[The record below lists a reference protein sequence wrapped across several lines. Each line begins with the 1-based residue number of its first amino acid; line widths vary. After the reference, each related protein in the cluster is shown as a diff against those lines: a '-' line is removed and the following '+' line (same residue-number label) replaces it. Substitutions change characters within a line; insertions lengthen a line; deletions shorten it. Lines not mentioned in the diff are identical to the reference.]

1 MTIQSDYLT
10 ASQYATQITS
20 SGSSVSEIG
29 TVGKDNET
37 TLSGNDNAHSAID
50 LDDAT
55 GTQIASVLS
64 TFVSLIHSTAS
75 EFEAVDNQISQQLGA
90 TTSATT
96 LHSSSKSSTS
106 PTFTPNTSLF
116 GGS

>member
-37 TLSGNDNAHSAID
+37 TLSGNNNAHSAID

-55 GTQIASVLS
+55 GTQIASVLVHL
-64 TFVSLIHSTAS
+64 F
-75 EFEAVDNQISQQLGA
+75 
-90 TTSATT
+90 
-96 LHSSSKSSTS
+96 HSSIVQLA
-106 PTFTPNTSLF
+106 SLKQLIIKLVN
-116 GGS
+116 S